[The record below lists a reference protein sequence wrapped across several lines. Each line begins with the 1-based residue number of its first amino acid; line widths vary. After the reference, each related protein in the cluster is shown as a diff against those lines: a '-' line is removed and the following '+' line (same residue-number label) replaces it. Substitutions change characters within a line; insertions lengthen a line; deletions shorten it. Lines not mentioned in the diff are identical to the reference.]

1 MPNRNTLTIDK
12 EAMKRLL
19 HSCVDS
25 EIRLYEVVE
34 AMILREDFDKN
45 GENLLVLI
53 RNNQRN
59 DAGGAVMRFMLRTGL
74 SRALS
79 RGIQGFVVF
88 RANLVVLSW

>member
-59 DAGGAVMRFMLRTGL
+59 DAGGP
-74 SRALS
+74 
-79 RGIQGFVVF
+79 
-88 RANLVVLSW
+88 